1 MTIPPIRSHGQGGHL
16 QDHNNISE
24 TLTTHDSYLD
34 QPVTTSSSPTFQA
47 LLYAHAQ
54 SQSSTINISTNVPTT
69 IDAFAIDSYRS
80 AEYNIQLVQGTK
92 FTTVKAIVMHN
103 STDAGICEYGKIEL
117 GGSIPYMLSAD
128 IIDSLVVLK
137 VSVTDGDISPI
148 TIKIYKIMINI

>member
-1 MTIPPIRSHGQGGHL
+1 MAIPPIRSHGQSGHL
-16 QDHNNISE
+16 QDHNDIST
-24 TLTTHDSYLD
+24 TLNTHDSYLD

-54 SQSSTINISTNVPTT
+54 SQSSTINISTNIPTT
-69 IDAFAIDSYRS
+69 VDSFPINSYRS

-117 GGSIPYMLSAD
+117 GGSIPYLLSAD
-128 IIDSLVVLK
+128 IIDSLAVLR
-137 VSVTDGDISPI
+137 VSVSDGDVLPI
-148 TIKIYKIMINI
+148 TIKIYKVMINI

>member
-1 MTIPPIRSHGQGGHL
+1 MAIPPIRSHGQSGHL
-16 QDHNNISE
+16 QDHNDIST
-24 TLTTHDSYLD
+24 TLNTHDSYLD

-54 SQSSTINISTNVPTT
+54 SQSSTINISTNIPTT
-69 IDAFAIDSYRS
+69 VDSFPINSYRS

-117 GGSIPYMLSAD
+117 GGSIPYLLTAD

-137 VSVTDGDISPI
+137 VSVTDGDVSPI

>member
-1 MTIPPIRSHGQGGHL
+1 MTIPPIRSHGQSGHL
-16 QDHNNISE
+16 QDHNDIST

-54 SQSSTINISTNVPTT
+54 SQSSTINISTNIPTT
-69 IDAFAIDSYRS
+69 VDSFPINSYRS

-117 GGSIPYMLSAD
+117 GGSITYLLSAD
-128 IIDSLVVLK
+128 IIDSLAVLR
-137 VSVTDGDISPI
+137 VSVSDGDISPI
-148 TIKIYKIMINI
+148 TIKIYKVMINI

>member
-1 MTIPPIRSHGQGGHL
+1 MAIPPTRGHGESGHL
-16 QDHNNISE
+16 QDHNDISE

-54 SQSSTINISTNVPTT
+54 SQSSTINISTNVSTT
-69 IDAFAIDSYRS
+69 IDAFPINSYRS
-80 AEYNIQLVQGTK
+80 AEYNIQLVQGNK

-117 GGSIPYMLSAD
+117 GGSVPYVLSSD
-128 IIDSLVVLK
+128 IIDSLAVLRLI
-137 VSVTDGDISPI
+137 VTDGDVSPL
-148 TIKIYKIMINI
+148 TIKIYKVMINI

>member
-1 MTIPPIRSHGQGGHL
+1 MTIPPIRSHGEGNHL
-16 QDHNNISE
+16 QDHNDIST

-54 SQSSTINISTNVPTT
+54 SQSSTINISTNIPTT
-69 IDAFAIDSYRS
+69 VDSFPINSYRS

-117 GGSIPYMLSAD
+117 GGSITYLLSAD
-128 IIDSLVVLK
+128 IIDSLAVLR
-137 VSVTDGDISPI
+137 VSVSDGDISPI
-148 TIKIYKIMINI
+148 TIKIYKVMINI